1 MSEILYLRYSLVPS
15 PRVPLGEKWSGEQS
29 QISWAYTPK
38 VVRTNEIVRLAYI
51 ALFFTTVNL
60 FFIGTRTFF
69 EQVWF
74 KMF

>member
-15 PRVPLGEKWSGEQS
+15 PHVLLGEKWSGEQS

-60 FFIGTRTFF
+60 FFYRYPNLF
-69 EQVWF
+69 
-74 KMF
+74 